1 LYKTYARDSG
11 LKGVE
16 VVVECASLPTS
27 EMTVRGMIMTT
38 KENIV
43 DPIAVEIP
51 SQEKCQGVTHMVS
64 LGSDLAKMNS
74 EYLNLTLV
82 RDEFDA
88 NTFDENL
95 DNEQNVNENDESSSN
110 ESNEENMQALFDTTC
125 DIPVTTGGEGN

>member
-16 VVVECASLPTS
+16 VVAECTSLPAG
-27 EMTVRGMIMTT
+27 EMTVRGMIMTM

-64 LGSDLAKMNS
+64 LGNDLVKMNS

-95 DNEQNVNENDESSSN
+95 DNEQNVNENLDNTDFSW
-110 ESNEENMQALFDTTC
+110 T
-125 DIPVTTGGEGN
+125 